1 VRRIPSITRRITALL
16 AVICIIGAIITTAV
30 VSRVIHHEI
39 DELLDHA
46 LRESAD
52 LIHNVMART
61 PTLEGIRGLDSIA
74 HDYEEHLLWQVVD
87 LSSSAVV
94 ARSKLAPESALHGR
108 WEPDLFDRESDKP
121 GSVWRIL
128 TLRMAAPANHLLVVA
143 QSHAERV
150 EARLEPL
157 LSAVITSLL
166 GGLLTTGLVFVLIR
180 GELARLRRL
189 SDAVAQH
196 DPLTPGTALPTV
208 DRQEFQP
215 IVDAVDRL
223 GQRLAQRVV
232 SERAFTAH
240 AAHALRTPL
249 AGLDA
254 QLALA
259 RRESSEP
266 AVQQRLERT
275 RAATARLTRVV
286 QALLAMFRSGMEPQ
300 QRLVALGDV
309 VAASAFPALEVQSV
323 GDPIVC
329 DPDLL
334 AAVFMNLLDNAQRH
348 GASRVQ
354 VQASALGWQTEVTV
368 HDNGEGCRP
377 EQLLRMQDALD
388 RQDYSSGT
396 GLNGLGLVLADL
408 VLRAHGGR
416 VHLLPPSPPSPAS
429 PTSPA
434 DSTGTSAPGR
444 AGFHLVLRWPQAA
457 GAASQA
463 G

>member
-1 VRRIPSITRRITALL
+1 MRRAPSITRRITGIL
-16 AVICIIGAIITTAV
+16 AVICLFGALLTTGV

-52 LIHNVMART
+52 LLHNVMART

-87 LSSSAVV
+87 LSTGQVV
-94 ARSKLAPESALHGR
+94 ARSKLAPETALHAR
-108 WEPDLFDRESDKP
+108 WEPGLFDRESDKP
-121 GSVWRIL
+121 GSHWRML

-157 LSAVITSLL
+157 LSAIVTSLL
-166 GGLLTTGLVFVLIR
+166 GGLLTTGLVFGLVR
-180 GELARLRRL
+180 GELSRLRQL
-189 SDAVAQH
+189 SAAVARH
-196 DPLTPGTALPTV
+196 DPLTPGASLPAV
-208 DRQEFQP
+208 DRREFQP

-259 RRESSEP
+259 RRESTEP
-266 AVQQRLERT
+266 AVQERLERT
-275 RAATARLTRVV
+275 RSATTRLTRVV

-300 QRLVALGDV
+300 PRPVALSDV
-309 VAASAFPALEVQSV
+309 VAASAFPALDVQAT
-323 GDPIVC
+323 GDPILC

-334 AAVFMNLLDNAQRH
+334 TAVFMNLLDNAQRH
-348 GASRVQ
+348 GAHTVQ
-354 VQASALGWQTEVTV
+354 VTSSTSGWQTEVTV
-368 HDNGEGCRP
+368 QDDGEGCTAA
-377 EQLLRMQDALD
+377 QVLRMQTALD
-388 RQDYSSGT
+388 HQDYRSGT

-416 VHLLPPSPPSPAS
+416 VTLGAAEGSEA
-429 PTSPA
+429 
-434 DSTGTSAPGR
+434 R
-444 AGFHLVLRWPQAA
+444 GFRLTLRWPQTDA
-457 GAASQA
+457 GAPSQP